1 MRIDV
6 KSIILVFL
14 MLALSLSV
22 ATNSLNGEVE
32 NPTFEETAEPL
43 NVILP
48 IADLNVPGH
57 QEGSIF
63 SDTTLSSGSF
73 RTCALL
79 DDGTVSC
86 WGTNTYG
93 QLGDGTNSARSTPTQ
108 TSSLGTGRIAVAIS
122 AGNSHTCAILDDG
135 TVSCWGRNNYGQ
147 LGDGTT
153 TNRNTPNQTSSLGVG
168 RTAVAISSGSYHTC
182 AILDDGTVSC
192 WGDNYGHQL
201 GDGTFFGSYRNI
213 PNQTSSLGTGRTAV
227 AISAGNSHTCA
238 ILDDASVSCWGDNYY
253 GQLGDGTNSGSYTP
267 TQTSSLGIGRIP
279 VAISSGVMHT
289 CAILDDASV
298 SCWGRNNFGQLGDGT
313 YTDRNTPTQTSS
325 LGIGRIAVAISS
337 GYYHTCA
344 VLDNASVSCWGYNN
358 DGGLGDG
365 TNSNRSTPTQTSSL
379 GVGRTAVAISSG
391 NRHTCALLDDASV
404 SCWGRNSG
412 NLGDGTTIDRNTPTQ
427 TSSLGV
433 NRTVALSERDFDND
447 GILNI
452 FDVHQILDVRES
464 SISSGGSHTCALL
477 NNGTVSC
484 WGRNNFG
491 QLGDG
496 TTTDRGTPTQT
507 SSLGTGRTA
516 IAISS
521 GTFHSCALLDN
532 GSVLCW
538 GSNWNGQLGDGTTTH
553 RNSPTL
559 TSSFGVGRTAIAIS
573 AKGSHT
579 CALLDD
585 GSVTCWGYNE
595 QGQLGD
601 GTNIDRNIPTPIS
614 SLGTGRTA
622 VTISSGVFHS
632 CAILD
637 DDSVSCWGSNSNG
650 QLGDGTTTNRNIPTQ
665 ISSFGIGINALAISS
680 GTFHTCAILDNGSVT
695 CWGYNNLG
703 QLGDGTTTDRNIP
716 TQTSNFGTGRTAVVI
731 STGRFHT
738 CAILDNGSVSCWGK
752 NAEGQLG
759 DETTTNRNSPTL
771 TSNLGTDRTAVAI
784 TNDNHNCA
792 VLDNSTLSCWGTN
805 NYGQL
810 GDGTTTNQNSPTQTS
825 SFGTNQ
831 MVLLVDGDTDGDG
844 TLDYMDDFPDNSIR
858 SIACMSGQYGRYV
871 CIDAPLGKYSPSNS
885 SMYAIDSPAGHYVN
899 QTGQSS
905 AIACFAGTYNVNTG
919 SSSSSDCIS
928 ADAGYYVGQNA
939 QSNQTECGLGTYQAL
954 TGQSS
959 CDESNAGHYV
969 GQVAQTNQT
978 ECGLGTYQ
986 PLTGQ
991 ISCDNADAG
1000 YYVDQMA
1007 QANQTECGLGTYQP
1021 LIGQSSCDNADAG
1034 YYVGLMAQTTQ
1045 TECDLGTYQPLTG
1058 QSSCDDVDA
1067 GYYVNQMAQAN
1078 QIECGLGTYQ
1088 PLTGQSSC
1096 DDADT
1101 GYYVDQMAQANQI
1114 ECGLGTYQP
1123 LTGQSSCDDADA
1135 GYYVDQIAQVNQI
1148 ECGLGTY
1155 QPLTGQSSCDDA
1167 DAGYYVNQIAQTNQT
1182 ECGLG
1187 TYQPLTGQSSCDD
1200 ADAGYYVNQMAQT
1213 NQTECGLGTY
1223 QPLTGQSSC
1232 DDADA
1237 GYYVNQMAQTNQ
1249 TECGLGTYQ
1258 SLTGQ
1263 NLCDDANAGYYVDQ
1277 NAQTNQTECSLGTYQ
1292 SLTGQSSCDDAD
1304 AGYYVDQTSQTNQ
1317 TECGL
1322 GTYQPLTGQS
1332 SCDDADAGYYVN
1344 QMAQTN
1350 QTECDLGTYQSLT
1363 GQSSCNAADA
1373 GYYVNQMAQTNQTE
1387 CGLGTYQSLNGQNSC
1402 DDADA
1407 GNYVELPGQTNQ
1419 TACLAGT
1426 YNPIT
1431 GSMDSSVCIPCPI
1444 STSTL
1449 SSGSQSIA
1457 ACKLDTDLDGI
1468 PDIIDSDDDNDGTI
1482 DELDAFVLDESEN
1495 TDTDGDGIGDN
1506 EQALLESKA
1515 AATSQRFML
1524 LGGGIGVLLITLG
1537 AIFVLKRKGALPEL
1551 IKEIPETE
1559 PTSTSI
1565 PPLQIVKLSP
1575 NPSPSIEESGVIG
1588 GDGYEWITF
1597 PPNSQ
1602 TNFYRAPGD
1611 KEWILWEN

>member
-412 NLGDGTTIDRNTPTQ
+412 NLGDGTTIARNTPTQ
-427 TSSLGV
+427 TSSLGTAT
-433 NRTVALSERDFDND
+433 NPRTAALSERDFDND

-452 FDVHQILDVRES
+452 FDTHMTYLDIREDTLS
-464 SISSGGSHTCALL
+464 AAPSGLHTCALL
-477 NNGTVSC
+477 ENGSVSC
-484 WGRNNFG
+484 WGRGGVG
-491 QLGDG
+491 QLGNGG
-496 TTTDRGTPTQT
+496 TSNKLTPTLTSSFGVNRTAISVSSGSFHTCALLDNGSVTCWGQNTNGELGYGNGSSSSTPQLTSSLGAGRTAIAISSGYQHTCALLDNGSVSCWGNGANGRLGRGSTSSSNSPILVGSFGMGRYAVAIATGPYHNCALLNDGNVSCWGMGQAGQIGNGIDNDQSLPTQTSSLGTNRTAIAISVGTRHSCAILDNGLVSCWGTRSFGVIGDGSLSSVSQKTPTPT

-516 IAISS
+516 VAISA
-521 GTFHSCALLDN
+521 GAFWTCVILDDDTV
-532 GSVLCW
+532 SCW
-538 GSNWNGQLGDGTTTH
+538 GMGGRLGNGGTSDKST
-553 RNSPTL
+553 PTL
-559 TSSFGVGRTAIAIS
+559 TSSLGTNSTPIAIS
-573 AKGSHT
+573 AGGSHT
-579 CALLDD
+579 CVALDNS
-585 GSVTCWGYNE
+585 SVYCWG
-595 QGQLGD
+595 LGD
-601 GTNIDRNIPTPIS
+601 
-614 SLGTGRTA
+614 
-622 VTISSGVFHS
+622 
-632 CAILD
+632 
-637 DDSVSCWGSNSNG
+637 NG
-650 QLGDGTTTNRNIPTQ
+650 QLG
-665 ISSFGIGINALAISS
+665 S
-680 GTFHTCAILDNGSVT
+680 GYTSDELS
-695 CWGYNNLG
+695 
-703 QLGDGTTTDRNIP
+703 P
-716 TQTSNFGTGRTAVVI
+716 TQTSNFGTSQSIMRI
-731 STGRFHT
+731 
-738 CAILDNGSVSCWGK
+738 D
-752 NAEGQLG
+752 G
-759 DETTTNRNSPTL
+759 DE
-771 TSNLGTDRTAVAI
+771 
-784 TNDNHNCA
+784 
-792 VLDNSTLSCWGTN
+792 
-805 NYGQL
+805 
-810 GDGTTTNQNSPTQTS
+810 
-825 SFGTNQ
+825 
-831 MVLLVDGDTDGDG
+831 DGDG
-844 TLDYMDDFPDNSIR
+844 TLDIIDAFPNNPIR
-858 SIACMSGQYGRYV
+858 SINCNPGQYGRYLCADSPV
-871 CIDAPLGKYSPSNS
+871 GKYVPVASAMYATDAPAGYFVNQTAQTS
-885 SMYAIDSPAGHYVN
+885 AIDCSIGTFQSLTGQTSCVDAPIGSYVN
-899 QTGQSS
+899 QFGQSTPTPCSLGTYQPLTGQSS
-905 AIACFAGTYNVNTG
+905 CDDATVGHYVDQTGQYLELECNV
-919 SSSSSDCIS
+919 
-928 ADAGYYVGQNA
+928 
-939 QSNQTECGLGTYQAL
+939 GTYQAL
-954 TGQSS
+954 TGQSF
-959 CDESNAGHYV
+959 CD
-969 GQVAQTNQT
+969 
-978 ECGLGTYQ
+978 
-986 PLTGQ
+986 
-991 ISCDNADAG
+991 DADAG
-1000 YYVDQMA
+1000 HYVDQMA
-1007 QANQTECGLGTYQP
+1007 QTNQ
-1021 LIGQSSCDNADAG
+1021 
-1034 YYVGLMAQTTQ
+1034 V
-1045 TECDLGTYQPLTG
+1045 ECDLGTYQPLTG

-1249 TECGLGTYQ
+1249 TECGLGY
-1258 SLTGQ
+1258 LP
-1263 NLCDDANAGYYVDQ
+1263 A
-1277 NAQTNQTECSLGTYQ
+1277 
-1292 SLTGQSSCDDAD
+1292 
-1304 AGYYVDQTSQTNQ
+1304 
-1317 TECGL
+1317 
-1322 GTYQPLTGQS
+1322 
-1332 SCDDADAGYYVN
+1332 
-1344 QMAQTN
+1344 
-1350 QTECDLGTYQSLT
+1350 
-1363 GQSSCNAADA
+1363 
-1373 GYYVNQMAQTNQTE
+1373 
-1387 CGLGTYQSLNGQNSC
+1387 LNR
-1402 DDADA
+1402 
-1407 GNYVELPGQTNQ
+1407 
-1419 TACLAGT
+1419 
-1426 YNPIT
+1426 
-1431 GSMDSSVCIPCPI
+1431 
-1444 STSTL
+1444 
-1449 SSGSQSIA
+1449 
-1457 ACKLDTDLDGI
+1457 
-1468 PDIIDSDDDNDGTI
+1468 
-1482 DELDAFVLDESEN
+1482 SE
-1495 TDTDGDGIGDN
+1495 
-1506 EQALLESKA
+1506 
-1515 AATSQRFML
+1515 FM
-1524 LGGGIGVLLITLG
+1524 
-1537 AIFVLKRKGALPEL
+1537 R
-1551 IKEIPETE
+1551 
-1559 PTSTSI
+1559 
-1565 PPLQIVKLSP
+1565 
-1575 NPSPSIEESGVIG
+1575 
-1588 GDGYEWITF
+1588 
-1597 PPNSQ
+1597 
-1602 TNFYRAPGD
+1602 RC
-1611 KEWILWEN
+1611 